1 MCQIS
6 RSTLFLSLCV
16 LCALCVEIF
25 FWKLESSMK
34 ILVADSVP
42 DNIIGIL
49 KADPSWEV
57 VNLPKTK
64 GQVAEEIRDADALL
78 VRSATKVTAQLLEN
92 AKRLVVIGRAGVG
105 VDNIDLDAATR
116 KGVLVMNTPG
126 GNAISVAEHTM
137 TLLLAMAHPVAQ
149 ADASMKTGKWEKK
162 KFTGSELRNKTLGL
176 IGLGTIGTEVARLA
190 QALKMT
196 VVAFDPYVST
206 VLATEQNIR
215 LLSLEAV
222 LRAGDFISLHC
233 SLTPETE
240 HVINAKTLAL
250 TKPGVRIVN
259 CARGELVDEAA
270 LLAALQS
277 EHVAGAGLD
286 VFEAEPPA
294 DPRLTKHPN
303 VIATPHIAG
312 STEEAQKVVGT
323 RIAEQLRDYLLTGA
337 VRNAVNM
344 PAVSPEEF
352 KKLKPYLELGEKLGT
367 FVAQLT
373 DKSIS
378 EVSISYDGGLA
389 DLNTHRVR
397 NAVLKGVL
405 SQILADQINLIN
417 AGNFAKARG
426 IEVVEVRSGRRA
438 AYTNSLGV
446 ALRTAGEPASVLGMI
461 GLNNVLRVL
470 GVNNIDIE
478 APLKGFL
485 LLIRNQ
491 DVPGVIG
498 RVGTLLGQ
506 HQINIANFAL
516 GRLQDSNE
524 AMGIVNVDHKV
535 PPEVL
540 SELRAVQAVRQARV
554 IAIRCAPPAES

>member
-1 MCQIS
+1 
-6 RSTLFLSLCV
+6 
-16 LCALCVEIF
+16 
-25 FWKLESSMK
+25 MK

-215 LLSLEAV
+215 LLPLEDV
-222 LRAGDFISLHC
+222 LRAADFISLHC

-240 HVINAKTLAL
+240 HLINAKTLAL

-270 LLAALQS
+270 LLAALES
-277 EHVAGAGLD
+277 
-286 VFEAEPPA
+286 
-294 DPRLTKHPN
+294 
-303 VIATPHIAG
+303 
-312 STEEAQKVVGT
+312 
-323 RIAEQLRDYLLTGA
+323 
-337 VRNAVNM
+337 
-344 PAVSPEEF
+344 
-352 KKLKPYLELGEKLGT
+352 
-367 FVAQLT
+367 
-373 DKSIS
+373 
-378 EVSISYDGGLA
+378 
-389 DLNTHRVR
+389 
-397 NAVLKGVL
+397 
-405 SQILADQINLIN
+405 
-417 AGNFAKARG
+417 
-426 IEVVEVRSGRRA
+426 
-438 AYTNSLGV
+438 
-446 ALRTAGEPASVLGMI
+446 AL
-461 GLNNVLRVL
+461 
-470 GVNNIDIE
+470 
-478 APLKGFL
+478 
-485 LLIRNQ
+485 
-491 DVPGVIG
+491 
-498 RVGTLLGQ
+498 
-506 HQINIANFAL
+506 
-516 GRLQDSNE
+516 
-524 AMGIVNVDHKV
+524 
-535 PPEVL
+535 
-540 SELRAVQAVRQARV
+540 
-554 IAIRCAPPAES
+554 